1 MVKCPQAGDG
11 MKNRPL
17 FRLCRL
23 RRRNDEE
30 KRLPVV
36 EQPVEAVESTKLQ
49 LWILST
55 IDRQSTFFG

>member
-1 MVKCPQAGDG
+1 